1 MNRKMMLALNS
12 RFDVSKPSFSND
24 KNAILQETKIFS
36 KIPINSKKCAKLL
49 TRILSLLNCG
59 KESLTES
66 ESSGIFFGVTRLFEA
81 DDERLRRLIYLLI
94 KSLPVNETEIFIV
107 TSSLTKDM
115 NSNNYV
121 YRANAIRSI
130 CFIMRGPVSA
140 QIERYL
146 KSSLVDK
153 QPYVSSS
160 TLLCC
165 IGMFTRSSE
174 TLKRWFS
181 EITTCLSNKSEMVRF
196 HATILL
202 FLLRFN
208 DKQSIRKLISTLEDS
223 GEHVICFIIRFLTAN
238 SGFTETAPFIVKYL
252 SHESTMVKLEA
263 SKSVVSMLLAHIRAK
278 GTLESFGYDLA
289 PVLEVFKHFLTVGDV
304 FTFAAMRQISILAQ
318 LVPEKINVLNK
329 QLEVYISDKNRTL
342 SSLALVTLLQTGSS
356 NTIENLLN
364 QASGLSGEFKL
375 EVTRAIKR
383 LCISHPDKYKH
394 VLRFM
399 AFNFR
404 NESSFASK
412 REMVDATIFIV
423 REIPKARN
431 FGVLNLCEFIEDCE
445 YSEISTKVLKF
456 LGENI
461 PNLKN
466 PHEYVRFIYNRLILE
481 NALVR
486 SASIDA
492 LESIANKL
500 PELRECIIEIIRN
513 TNTNDNFELQEQV
526 NVVYNLLLHNPGSE
540 SGVGANVVTNLV
552 DADAGPPSNEFG
564 SFGEMNHATLDV
576 HSDEAGKLGVTEHIN
591 REDLK
596 GLLDVYNESDMDMY
610 LDDLSRKLQDRVD
623 NGVEL
628 VEYDLSRPPDDMAI
642 SVDTA
647 SGAEATIVATGP
659 ALESTQILPDDVME
673 KLEGKVEPTLTT
685 SLTEEEEDYNV
696 SVNVFCNAHYLVLQ
710 FSVENTLNNQF
721 LEEVSISLDTKACN
735 NPGDLLYQTGV
746 KKVDVNDTQ
755 QLYAVLRNRPGAPND
770 WENTLML
777 GPCGVTLNFTVN
789 CSNDKYKDSFK
800 INNLNFGLSSYMAG
814 WELQPREYVALW
826 TEWERHEVSG
836 TFNLQ
841 FRSLA
846 EASSEILKF
855 FGMKVCTDGLQN
867 KISWSHLS
875 GSFLGTYRLL
885 AKASFAQPNENM
897 CILKLQLRSKDD
909 HVSKY
914 LMSHLE

>member
-1 MNRKMMLALNS
+1 MMLALNS
-12 RFDVSKPSFSND
+12 RFDGSKPGFSND

-208 DKQSIRKLISTLEDS
+208 DKQSIRKLVSTLEDS

-238 SGFTETAPFIVKYL
+238 SGFAETAPFIAKYL

-263 SKSVVSMLLAHIRAK
+263 CKSVVSMLLAHIRAK
-278 GTLESFGYDLA
+278 GTVENFGHDLS

-318 LVPEKINVLNK
+318 LVPEKVNVFNK

-431 FGVLNLCEFIEDCE
+431 YGVLNLCEFIEDCE
-445 YSEISTKVLKF
+445 YAEISTKVLKF

-492 LESIANKL
+492 LESIATKL

-526 NVVYNLLLHNPGSE
+526 NVVYNLLLHNAGAGTE
-540 SGVGANVVTNLV
+540 GVDKAATNLLDV
-552 DADAGPPSNEFG
+552 DAGSSAPSSEFG
-564 SFGEMNHATLDV
+564 SFGEINQ
-576 HSDEAGKLGVTEHIN
+576 SDLNRPCDEGGKLGVAAQFN
-591 REDLK
+591 RDDLK
-596 GLLDVYNESDMDMY
+596 GLLEVYNESKMDMY
-610 LDDLSRKLQDRVD
+610 LEDLSRKLQDTVD
-623 NGVEL
+623 NGVDLE
-628 VEYDLSRPPDDMAI
+628 EYDLSRPPEERSI

-659 ALESTQILPDDVME
+659 ALETARALPEDVAE
-673 KLEGKVEPTLTT
+673 KLEGKVEPALTV

-696 SVNVFCNAHYLVLQ
+696 AVNVFCNAHYTVLQ
-710 FSVENTLNNQF
+710 FAVENTLNNQF
-721 LEEVSISLDTKACN
+721 LEDVSISLDTKACSN
-735 NPGDLLYQTGV
+735 AGDLLYQTGA

-755 QLYAVLRNRPGAPND
+755 QLYAVLRNRAGGPSD

-800 INNLNFGLSSYMAG
+800 INNLNFGLSSYMAA

-826 TEWERHEVSG
+826 TEWERHEVAG

-846 EASSEILKF
+846 EASAEILKF
-855 FGMKVCTDGLQN
+855 FGMKECTGGLQN

-875 GSFLGTYRLL
+875 GRFLGAFGLL

-897 CILKLQLRSKDD
+897 CVLKLQLRSKEE

-914 LMSHLE
+914 LLSHLE